1 MFFAVVVEDLLCV
14 PEGLIHSY
22 RLLAV
27 NRRVRNW
34 NHSEHDCA
42 TRHGLENVR
51 GENGKIS
58 DFTGLSGLAGES

>member
-1 MFFAVVVEDLLCV
+1 MPSLLHLGFTVCV
-14 PEGLIHSY
+14 SEGSVHSY

-34 NHSEHDCA
+34 NYLEHDCA

-51 GENGKIS
+51 GENGKS
-58 DFTGLSGLAGES
+58 QTLLGYQGLAGES